1 MANPMEPNPVLLVKL
16 GSIARH
22 AQELV
27 SPDGHEFDKIALSS
41 LLDDADVVAWMED
54 MDAAALLPV
63 LRNTP

>member
-22 AQELV
+22 AQELT
-27 SPDGHEFDKIALSS
+27 SPHGHHYDGIALAN
-41 LLDDADVVAWMED
+41 LLDDADVVAWMQD